1 MPRDEFWEE
10 EVVGGRR
17 VQLSESAE
25 NALSTRERASR
36 FIFVWGIFVGFK
48 IVKLLFTKKNLLL

>member
-1 MPRDEFWEE
+1 MPREEFWEE
-10 EVVGGRR
+10 VVVGGRR

-36 FIFVWGIFVGFK
+36 FIFVWGVVWVLK
-48 IVKLLFTKKNLLL
+48 S

>member
-10 EVVGGRR
+10 VVVGGRR

-48 IVKLLFTKKNLLL
+48 IVKLFTK

>member
-10 EVVGGRR
+10 VVVGGRR

-36 FIFVWGIFVGFK
+36 FIFVGCCVGFK

>member
-10 EVVGGRR
+10 VVVGGRR

-25 NALSTRERASR
+25 NALSTERERLGS
-36 FIFVWGIFVGFK
+36 FLCGVFLWVLK
-48 IVKLLFTKKNLLL
+48 S